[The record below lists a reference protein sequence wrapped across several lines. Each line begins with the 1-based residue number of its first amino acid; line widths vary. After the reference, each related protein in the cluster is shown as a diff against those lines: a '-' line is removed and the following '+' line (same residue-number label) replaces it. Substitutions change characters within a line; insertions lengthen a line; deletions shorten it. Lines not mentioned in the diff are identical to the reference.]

1 MRLIR
6 LMAYCL
12 LGYFAYQLFEG
23 MRSEGSQYRRGGGRR
38 DLDRALSED
47 QGRLG
52 TLTGPGLGRE
62 VVTEDRDGAM
72 AHHTVGRGVVSQ

>member
-1 MRLIR
+1 
-6 LMAYCL
+6 MAYCL

-23 MRSEGSQYRRGGGRR
+23 MRSEGSQYRRRTARR
-38 DLDRALSED
+38 DLSRAFNAD

-52 TLTGPGLGRE
+52 TLTGPGLGRD

-72 AHHTVGRGVVSQ
+72 AHHTVGRGVVSY